1 MDSRA
6 VQTHSHE
13 HHHNS
18 HNVGSHA
25 VAHGEE
31 QHHHDHEKKSVLKK
45 VKQKAKKIKDTITKH
60 GHHDHEHE
68 HGHEYHLDDQ
78 HIPDDH
84 DLEEEDEMDEYPEV
98 HGAPIYDSAAVR
110 GAAPG
115 HANTLGRPGVN
126 FGGTTVMGVEPL
138 HELRVVVVSP
148 TTEINQ
154 NRTTDPTRT
163 FVEGE
168 KAVHRKVNLERPM
181 YLEEDPHA
189 PRSTSQAY
197 APANYQTKVTDPT
210 GAGGAEI
217 DITPVEKSFS
227 RMAVHN
233 EPKPYPEPKLF
244 STVPETHYPSAGSHS
259 QLAPEL
265 SSATNYP
272 TNYPSAQSYAK
283 NTVAS
288 KLGYGNNTETKTTQ
302 TTQTRNQLK
311 NTGNEK
317 PSTISS
323 ATSAIA
329 DKAVSAKNTVAS
341 KLGFGDTATT
351 TQQEKRTDHAAAPT
365 EYGKSVAQSLREKLA
380 PVSGKDAGVGSG
392 VKSKVSGTQTSSV
405 GVEQDKGV
413 SVKDYLVDKLRPGDE
428 DRALSEVI
436 SETLHKKEL
445 PPVEVTEEGVRKVV
459 SDAVHKREDD
469 PERRMEHQRILG
481 KVTESEEV
489 KRRLGG
495 ESVVTEK
502 KYQEMYVNSPGK
514 GVVDKLKGV
523 VGTCFTNPAEN
534 QSSQDSSMNY
544 EAGRAE
550 VEQVNQGAA
559 GERRQ
564 QESSN

>member
-1 MDSRA
+1 MTPPKQLKQSI
-6 VQTHSHE
+6 
-13 HHHNS
+13 
-18 HNVGSHA
+18 
-25 VAHGEE
+25 
-31 QHHHDHEKKSVLKK
+31 KKRTQAMKTVNNLISNLS
-45 VKQKAKKIKDTITKH
+45 QKHCHFEASD
-60 GHHDHEHE
+60 
-68 HGHEYHLDDQ
+68 
-78 HIPDDH
+78 
-84 DLEEEDEMDEYPEV
+84 
-98 HGAPIYDSAAVR
+98 
-110 GAAPG
+110 
-115 HANTLGRPGVN
+115 
-126 FGGTTVMGVEPL
+126 
-138 HELRVVVVSP
+138 
-148 TTEINQ
+148 
-154 NRTTDPTRT
+154 
-163 FVEGE
+163 
-168 KAVHRKVNLERPM
+168 KAV
-181 YLEEDPHA
+181 
-189 PRSTSQAY
+189 S
-197 APANYQTKVTDPT
+197 
-210 GAGGAEI
+210 
-217 DITPVEKSFS
+217 
-227 RMAVHN
+227 
-233 EPKPYPEPKLF
+233 
-244 STVPETHYPSAGSHS
+244 
-259 QLAPEL
+259 
-265 SSATNYP
+265 
-272 TNYPSAQSYAK
+272 AK

-302 TTQTRNQLK
+302 TTQ
-311 NTGNEK
+311 
-317 PSTISS
+317 S

-329 DKAVSAKNTVAS
+329 DKAFSAKNTVAS

-351 TQQEKRTDHAAAPT
+351 TPQEKRTDHAAAPT
-365 EYGKSVAQSLREKLA
+365 EYGKSVAQSLTEKLA
-380 PVSGKDAGVGSG
+380 PVSGKVAGVGSG

-489 KRRLGG
+489 KGRLGG

-514 GVVDKLKGV
+514 GVVDKLKGM
-523 VGTCFTNPAEN
+523 VGTWFTNPAEN

>member
-1 MDSRA
+1 M
-6 VQTHSHE
+6 
-13 HHHNS
+13 
-18 HNVGSHA
+18 
-25 VAHGEE
+25 
-31 QHHHDHEKKSVLKK
+31 
-45 VKQKAKKIKDTITKH
+45 VKLWC
-60 GHHDHEHE
+60 
-68 HGHEYHLDDQ
+68 Y
-78 HIPDDH
+78 
-84 DLEEEDEMDEYPEV
+84 
-98 HGAPIYDSAAVR
+98 IYDAD
-110 GAAPG
+110 
-115 HANTLGRPGVN
+115 T
-126 FGGTTVMGVEPL
+126 GTTQSRDHPENTGSAKP
-138 HELRVVVVSP
+138 
-148 TTEINQ
+148 
-154 NRTTDPTRT
+154 
-163 FVEGE
+163 
-168 KAVHRKVNLERPM
+168 
-181 YLEEDPHA
+181 
-189 PRSTSQAY
+189 ST
-197 APANYQTKVTDPT
+197 
-210 GAGGAEI
+210 I
-217 DITPVEKSFS
+217 
-227 RMAVHN
+227 
-233 EPKPYPEPKLF
+233 
-244 STVPETHYPSAGSHS
+244 
-259 QLAPEL
+259 
-265 SSATNYP
+265 SSAT
-272 TNYPSAQSYAK
+272 SAIADNAISAK
-283 NTVAS
+283 NTVTS
-288 KLGYGNNTETKTTQ
+288 KLGYGDNNTEATQTSHQENTQPSTISLATVAIADKAVSAKNTVTSKLRYGDNTETKKTQ

-341 KLGFGDTATT
+341 KLGFGDAATT
-351 TQQEKRTDHAAAPT
+351 TQQEKRTDHVAAPTKYGKSYKQEKRTDHAAAPT
-365 EYGKSVAQSLREKLA
+365 EYGKSVAQSLTEKLA
-380 PVSGKDAGVGSG
+380 PVSGKVAGAGSG
-392 VKSKVSGTQTSSV
+392 VKSKVSGTQTSSM

-502 KYQEMYVNSPGK
+502 KNQEMYVNSPGK

-523 VGTCFTNPAEN
+523 VGTWFTNPAEN

-559 GERRQ
+559 GERRL